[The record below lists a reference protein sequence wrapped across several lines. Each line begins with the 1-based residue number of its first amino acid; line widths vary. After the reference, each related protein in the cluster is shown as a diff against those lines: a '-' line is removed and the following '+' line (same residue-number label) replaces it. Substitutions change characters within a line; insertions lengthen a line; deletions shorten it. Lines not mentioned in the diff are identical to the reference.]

1 MHSLIVKSQE
11 NRIELVTRPV
21 PYQLRFL
28 PSMSSRI
35 AVLSSLGQVQLVD
48 TATLSTPHVNVFQV
62 NMGMEDGHTIS
73 MDISPSNQCLAFGDT
88 ANALHLYSSVPEPVL
103 NPFARCDYSIAITIK
118 PGFLIRFFWNAYQK
132 H

>member
-1 MHSLIVKSQE
+1 
-11 NRIELVTRPV
+11 
-21 PYQLRFL
+21 
-28 PSMSSRI
+28 MSSRI

-62 NMGMEDGHTIS
+62 NMGGMEDGHTIS

-103 NPFARCDYSIAITIK
+103 NPFARCDSIAIK
-118 PGFLIRFFWNAYQK
+118 PTV
-132 H
+132 